1 MAASIARTQT
11 LARRSVLENASIRRL
26 EGPVSTNPQ
35 ARPLPPVGAVSIKGP
50 RVPFGSHDEAVKDEL
65 DVIDAFVTPVDD
77 DAPLLFKPLF
87 AV

>member
-1 MAASIARTQT
+1 
-11 LARRSVLENASIRRL
+11 
-26 EGPVSTNPQ
+26 
-35 ARPLPPVGAVSIKGP
+35 
-50 RVPFGSHDEAVKDEL
+50 VPFGSHDDAVKDEL